1 MEEEKINR
9 VYLETLTFADLT
21 SLADEYGIDVPENLD
36 RRILIGE
43 ILDLLDESK
52 KVDEN
57 PIVLNTDPND
67 EETQLLP
74 GNYNET
80 QVSCILRNPIWAFVF
95 WNISESDEAMLRE
108 LDNCSLMLRICSL
121 SSPDELK
128 PAEAF
133 EIQISRK
140 SFEQYVLLPRG
151 KEFIRIELVYVAGN
165 AGKVLAFSPVVE
177 IQQASKY
184 INDMQPGK
192 TQTFSKIIELSGM
205 QKILAEHYKNYRHSF

>member
-67 EETQLLP
+67 EETQFLP

-80 QVSCILRNPIWAFVF
+80 QVTCILRNPIWGFVF
-95 WNISESDEAMLRE
+95 WNISEADEAMLRE

-128 PAEAF
+128 PEEAF

-165 AGKVLAFSPVVE
+165 VGKVLAFSPVVE
-177 IQQASKY
+177 IQQASRY

-192 TQTFSKIIELSGM
+192 TQSFSKIIELSGM
-205 QKILAEHYKNYRHSF
+205 QKILAEHYKNYIHSF